1 MNETTQTTLPAVE
14 TDAEVIPAEPLR
26 APRLLVVDDE
36 PNICELLRELL
47 SQDDYEIETC
57 LNAQDALE
65 RFSRQP
71 FDMVVSDLKMPGM
84 NGIDLI
90 QAIKALRPETA
101 TVLITGHA
109 TLQTALEAL
118 RHGADDYVQKPF
130 SIDEVRKTVGRG
142 LEAKLLRERNHELVQ
157 ALRRANEELSRH
169 KDELKEEV
177 ERTSESLL
185 ATNRRLEQRVHQLN
199 TIRKVTEAITSV
211 LDLGKLLD
219 FCLRLLGREMEIAD
233 SSIML
238 MEPDGQRLEVRASYG
253 PRADQVLGQKRRL
266 GDGVAGWVAEYREAL
281 LVSDADPGPTFVTQ
295 FASQYSGRSF
305 LCVPLVQ
312 GPKVLGVLNLTGKTD
327 GRPFTEHD
335 REFVVAIAGQIAVA
349 IENAELCDAIQQNS
363 LSTMQALAE
372 SLEARDPYTS
382 GHSSRVTGYAVRLA
396 RAMNV
401 SETSLETLRYAGR
414 LHDIGKLGITEAVL
428 HKDDALSEDEW
439 TLMREHPTKGAQ
451 IIQSLGFLER
461 AKPIVRHHHEWWD
474 GSGYP
479 DGLKGEEIPF
489 LTRIL
494 SVADGYDAMTSERPY
509 RAALT
514 PAEALAELETSS
526 GIQFDPDVVRYFRDV
541 VENGPQLPPGC

>member
-1 MNETTQTTLPAVE
+1 MESTDATLPM
-14 TDAEVIPAEPLR
+14 TDAPAAARSASEPLR
-26 APRLLVVDDE
+26 APRLLIVDDE
-36 PNICELLRELL
+36 PNICDLLRELL
-47 SQDDYEIETC
+47 AQDDYEIETC
-57 LNAQDALE
+57 LRAQDALD
-65 RFSRQP
+65 RFAEQP
-71 FDMVVSDLKMPGM
+71 FDMLVSDLKMPGM
-84 NGIDLI
+84 SGIDLI
-90 QAIKALRPETA
+90 QAVKALRPETA

-142 LEAKLLRERNHELVQ
+142 LEAKLLRERNRELVH
-157 ALRRANEELSRH
+157 ALRRANDELRRH
-169 KDELKEEV
+169 KDELKDEV

-185 ATNRRLEQRVHQLN
+185 ATNHRLEQRVHQLN

-238 MEPDGQRLEVRASYG
+238 MEADGQRLEVRASYG
-253 PRADQVLGQKRRL
+253 PRAQQVLGQERRL

-281 LVSDADPGPTFVTQ
+281 LVTEADTGPNFTTQ
-295 FASQYSGRSF
+295 FADQYGARSF

-312 GPKVLGVLNLTGKTD
+312 GPRVLGVLNLTGKTD
-327 GRPFTEHD
+327 RRPFTEHD

-349 IENAELCDAIQQNS
+349 IENAALCDAIQQNS
-363 LSTMQALAE
+363 LSTVQALAE

-396 RAMNV
+396 RAIGV
-401 SETSLETLRYAGR
+401 SETSIETLRYAGR

-428 HKDDALSEDEW
+428 HKNDSLSEDEW

-514 PAEALAELETSS
+514 PAEALLELDASS
-526 GIQFDPDVVRYFRDV
+526 GVQFDPDVVRQFHDV
-541 VENGPQLPPGC
+541 IENGPALPPG